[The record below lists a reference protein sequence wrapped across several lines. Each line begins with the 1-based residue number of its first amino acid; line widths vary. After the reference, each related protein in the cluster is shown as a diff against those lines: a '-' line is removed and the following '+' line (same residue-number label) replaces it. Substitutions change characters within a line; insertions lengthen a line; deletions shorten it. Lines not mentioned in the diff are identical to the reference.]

1 MRASLVMKPIPHMR
15 ASPQMKPI
23 SDMRAVGGLYPA
35 VKMRAIPEMK
45 PKPFMRAKDE
55 VKPILSMRATWEME
69 PAVAMRAEAGLKPV
83 FSYASQPF
91 YEAQWR
97 NASLKKCETRACR
110 ANHKSYGTQAKYVS
124 QNVEPSR
131 LMRGLCF
138 RTQPKTFFVS
148 QIGRAH
154 V

>member
-1 MRASLVMKPIPHMR
+1 MSGACAPMRADEIVKPTNYMR
-15 ASPQMKPI
+15 AT
-23 SDMRAVGGLYPA
+23 V
-35 VKMRAIPEMK
+35 EMK
-45 PKPFMRAKDE
+45 PTSSMRAKDE

-138 RTQPKTFFVS
+138 RTLPKTFFVS
-148 QIGRAH
+148 LRGFFSWLTAL
-154 V
+154 